1 MNKKFNTLLAIFDSK
16 NVIKNQEDI
25 THFKKIIINLCSSFS
40 YVDQIVED
48 KFDNSGIIK
57 LEITRVPEEG
67 FRKDL
72 YIFED
77 WENLKNDLNKEV
89 FYIPSID
96 ILINLIFAKN
106 VTVIKSILEKYYYS
120 RLK

>member
-16 NVIKNQEDI
+16 NVIKNEEDI

-106 VTVIKSILEKYYYS
+106 VTVIESILEKYYYS

>member
-57 LEITRVPEEG
+57 LEITRVPGEG
-67 FRKDL
+67 FSKDL

-106 VTVIKSILEKYYYS
+106 VTVIESILEKYYYS